1 MIMRSTALVAAVLS
15 TLLLLELIPGS
26 HAAPTM
32 LSDSDNNHLRGRPVS
47 ASYSLVEQ
55 GTTTQDDNSM
65 PSSSFG
71 RVLQT
76 VLNTS
81 EEQQHIE
88 DLDTHYP
95 LFLANK
101 DRTGRKLTGD
111 AHDMVV
117 EVTYEHIY
125 AILVFLIA
133 ATALGIFTSKL
144 GMVSAAFYLIYVMS
158 LDATSIFTYLPFYL

>member
-1 MIMRSTALVAAVLS
+1 MRSTALVAAALS
-15 TLLLLELIPGS
+15 TLPLLELIPGS

-32 LSDSDNNHLRGRPVS
+32 LLTATTIICAGVRSVSPTPWLSKHKMTTLCHQAPLEEFFRPYWTL
-47 ASYSLVEQ
+47 AKNRAHQ
-55 GTTTQDDNSM
+55 
-65 PSSSFG
+65 
-71 RVLQT
+71 
-76 VLNTS
+76 
-81 EEQQHIE
+81 

-101 DRTGRKLTGD
+101 DRTGRKLAGD

-144 GMVSAAFYLIYVMS
+144 GMVSATFYLIYVMS

>member
-1 MIMRSTALVAAVLS
+1 MYNYEKHRACSGGIIYSASARAHPWKSCSTNYVA
-15 TLLLLELIPGS
+15 
-26 HAAPTM
+26 
-32 LSDSDNNHLRGRPVS
+32 DSDNNHLRGRPVS
-47 ASYSLVEQ
+47 VSYSLVEQ
-55 GTTTQDDNSM
+55 TQDDNSM

-76 VLNTS
+76 ELNTS

-101 DRTGRKLTGD
+101 DRTGRKLAGD

-144 GMVSAAFYLIYVMS
+144 GMVSATFYLIYVMS